1 MVCHEETRLN
11 ANCNPKGGVKVQHR
25 REWVGGSVYT
35 NKNYKNKLKISI
47 ANYLFKMKLFS
58 LKSIQNPSQK
68 SFSYEGINT

>member
-1 MVCHEETRLN
+1 MVCHEEMWLN
-11 ANCNPKGGVKVQHR
+11 ANRNPKGGAKVQQH

-58 LKSIQNPSQK
+58 LKYIQNPSQK